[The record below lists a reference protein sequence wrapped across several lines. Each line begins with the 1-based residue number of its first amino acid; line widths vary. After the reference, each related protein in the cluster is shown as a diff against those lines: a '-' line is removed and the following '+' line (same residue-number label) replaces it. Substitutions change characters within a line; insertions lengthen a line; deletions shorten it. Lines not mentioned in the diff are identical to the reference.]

1 MCVNK
6 GTQNGTLENENLR
19 PYPGGLILT
28 YTRLDQSLAIGGANI
43 HDTDLTSL
51 TAALDRMLAVL
62 REASESDTRA
72 PVRVLAEF
80 DARRVCD
87 AFRVAPRNSSRH
99 MFRENWRNMRDPES
113 PL

>member
-1 MCVNK
+1 M
-6 GTQNGTLENENLR
+6 
-19 PYPGGLILT
+19 T
-28 YTRLDQSLAIGGANI
+28 YTRLDQSSAIGGADI

-80 DARRVCD
+80 DARRVCVMP
-87 AFRVAPRNSSRH
+87 FGWP
-99 MFRENWRNMRDPES
+99 PEIHQDKCS
-113 PL
+113 ERTGGTC